1 MIVAFMA
8 APIIRKRRRRI
19 SWSSLKS
26 NASVLVDSKES
37 NSSDSSSEGSPNDSD
52 SEDGEGEEDKE
63 EEEDDDDEEKMEY
76 QASDYPKRTLGMTQM
91 PICYGFLELFSIKP
105 IVVFF
110 FFSFFMFVLFS
121 YLLA

>member
-8 APIIRKRRRRI
+8 APIMRKRRRRI

-26 NASVLVDSKES
+26 NASVLANSKES
-37 NSSDSSSEGSPNDSD
+37 DSFNSSSEGSPNDSD

-76 QASDYPKRTLGMTQM
+76 QASDYPQEDSGDDSNA
-91 PICYGFLELFSIKP
+91 Y
-105 IVVFF
+105 
-110 FFSFFMFVLFS
+110 VLRFP
-121 YLLA
+121 